1 MNGSSETPF
10 DRLRASGLGFAST
23 SFPFTRA
30 ALAAVLIGAAPAMAA
45 EPREQVACHYT
56 YGGETRVLRAD
67 PVASPYGVGT
77 TQVGSYFLF
86 RVVFQTQPA
95 DQPSIKVYTYADG
108 DDGPVPIH
116 QATYA
121 YPPASSGAHGFTGLQ
136 RVYEPLRDGELEYWC
151 GLEGKDAS

>member
-1 MNGSSETPF
+1 MNALAVSVLT
-10 DRLRASGLGFAST
+10 
-23 SFPFTRA
+23 A
-30 ALAAVLIGAAPAMAA
+30 ALMIAAPAMAA
-45 EPREQVACHYT
+45 EQVVCHYT

-67 PVASPYGVGT
+67 PVTSPYGVAP

-95 DQPSIKVYTYADG
+95 DLASIKVYTYADSDG
-108 DDGPVPIH
+108 GPVPIH

-121 YPPASSGAHGFTGLQ
+121 YPPAAPAGAYGFTGLQ

-151 GLEGKDAS
+151 GLEAKDAS